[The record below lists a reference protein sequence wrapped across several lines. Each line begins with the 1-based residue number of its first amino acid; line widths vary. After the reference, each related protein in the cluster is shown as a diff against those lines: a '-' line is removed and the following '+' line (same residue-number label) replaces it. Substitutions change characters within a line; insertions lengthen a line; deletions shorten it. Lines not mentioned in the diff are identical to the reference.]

1 MWENIDFILCIK
13 IFMNFH
19 NSIVRA
25 EQQYMSIEIISIE
38 FAREQMLLKYKII
51 V

>member
-1 MWENIDFILCIK
+1 
-13 IFMNFH
+13 MNFH

-25 EQQYMSIEIISIE
+25 EQKYMSIETISIE
-38 FAREQMLLKYKII
+38 FAREQMLLKYKKII